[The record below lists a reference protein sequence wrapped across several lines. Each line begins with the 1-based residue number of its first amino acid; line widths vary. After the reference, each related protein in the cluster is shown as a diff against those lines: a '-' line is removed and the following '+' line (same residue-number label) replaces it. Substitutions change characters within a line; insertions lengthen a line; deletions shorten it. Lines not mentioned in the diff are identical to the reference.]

1 MTTTFTAS
9 RTDTFTAA
17 RLRAVMP
24 EVGAD
29 FYALAG
35 ASIVSFD
42 TAARWTEELT
52 FILQHQAA
60 LGFQVQLT
68 YPNGQKI
75 ALDYRVSSD
84 GSVRESGTAGGID
97 YYALPAGTSA
107 ILFVD
112 LNFNAWAIETVR
124 AYTRQRGWGTGS
136 AVQGEPARDR
146 VYSRDGYGVIAAR
159 SGPGPHDRAS
169 PA

>member
-9 RTDTFTAA
+9 RTTTFTDA

-24 EVGAD
+24 EVGGV
-29 FYALAG
+29 FYALAS
-35 ASIVSFD
+35 ASVITFD
-42 TAARWTEELT
+42 RAVRWTEELT

-60 LGFQVQLT
+60 RGFQIQLT

-84 GSVRESGTAGGID
+84 GSVRESSTSGGVD
-97 YYALPAGTSA
+97 YCLLPAGASA
-107 ILFVD
+107 VLFVD
-112 LNFNAWAIETVR
+112 LDFSARAIDTVW

-136 AVQGEPARDR
+136 SVEGESVRDR
-146 VYSRDGYGVIAAR
+146 VYSKGGYGVIR
-159 SGPGPHDRAS
+159 SKVGAWPV
-169 PA
+169 

>member
-1 MTTTFTAS
+1 MTSTFTAS
-9 RTDTFTAA
+9 RTNTFTDA

-35 ASIVSFD
+35 ASIISFD
-42 TAARWTEELT
+42 TAVRWTEELT

-60 LGFQVQLT
+60 RGFQIQLT
-68 YPNGQKI
+68 YPNGQQI

-84 GSVRESGTAGGID
+84 GSIRESGTAGGID
-97 YYALPAGTSA
+97 YYALPPKTSA

-112 LNFNAWAIETVR
+112 LDFNARAIDTVR

-136 AVQGEPARDR
+136 AVEGEAVRDR
-146 VYSRDGYGVIAAR
+146 VYSKDGYGVIRGKIGAW
-159 SGPGPHDRAS
+159 

>member
-1 MTTTFTAS
+1 VNSTFTAS
-9 RTDTFTAA
+9 RTNTFTDA

-35 ASIVSFD
+35 ASIISFD
-42 TAARWTEELT
+42 TAVRWTEELT

-60 LGFQVQLT
+60 RGFQIQLT

-84 GSVRESGTAGGID
+84 GSVRESSTGGGID
-97 YYALPAGTSA
+97 YYLLPAGTFA
-107 ILFVD
+107 TLFVD
-112 LNFNAWAIETVR
+112 LDFGARAIDTVWAY
-124 AYTRQRGWGTGS
+124 ARQRGWGTGS
-136 AVQGEPARDR
+136 AVEGEPVRDR
-146 VYSRDGYGVIAAR
+146 VYSKDGYGVIR
-159 SGPGPHDRAS
+159 SKVGAW